1 MNCFCRPRGVWRLP
15 SLGTHRLRA
24 YTCFALLIFAGTNT
38 VGHAQKTIHVPV
50 DSPSIQAGII
60 AASNGDTVLVAPGTY
75 TENINF
81 IGKSITVA
89 SSGGAASTTIN
100 GNNNGV
106 VVTFASGETRNAI
119 LNGFTIQNGGLPA
132 NPSVTATSDGILV
145 QSADPTI
152 VNNTITN
159 NRGYGIEISFGAALV
174 QGNTISN
181 TTTRY
186 DPTQDFGCD
195 YDDGSGISSQGGFSD
210 YSIIED
216 NIIEHNTAR
225 CGGGGILLYAA
236 PVPHILNNR
245 ILYNQTLG
253 GRGGGIYMVNGTQ
266 VWIVQNLIVGNTAAA
281 SGGGVYEG
289 ATSETDGNSGPVNSY
304 LVNNT
309 IVGNT
314 ISPNPGLIDDYEDG
328 SQVGFGGYTSQTG
341 LYNNIIISGDSYNA
355 IACDP
360 TYSYLSKTPPV
371 IDSSDVFSY
380 TGNEF
385 GGWCTAQA
393 GTSAGV
399 YKYISADPM
408 FVSKAGESFHLGS
421 GSPAAAVGDPAAPY
435 LPATDL
441 DGAAR
446 TQSGSSGASV
456 VDLGVYEGAVTGTTA
471 SGTPGYAMHLSS
483 TSVVLTNSA
492 SYGYSATATVQI
504 TPQNGFL
511 GTVSLQCTGLPTS
524 ISAQC
529 YFSPNNLAAAG
540 DNAPLT
546 ATLRI
551 EDRSATAEM
560 RQAEKPRTRLTGN
573 GWIVSAAS
581 LLLCPLG
588 MVWIGRKRHSL
599 LQKLSMFSTSM
610 LLLIG
615 ATVSLTGCGGGGT
628 TSGGGT
634 TGGGGNPGT
643 PEYTVTV
650 VATST
655 GNAQVTQSTIVTFSV
670 PN

>member
-1 MNCFCRPRGVWRLP
+1 MNCFFRPEHVRGLLVRLGARIP
-15 SLGTHRLRA
+15 VNICLALFILGTNGI
-24 YTCFALLIFAGTNT
+24 Y
-38 VGHAQKTIHVPV
+38 AQKTVHVPG
-50 DSPSIQAGII
+50 DASSIQAGINS
-60 AASNGDTVLVAPGTY
+60 ASNGDTVLVAPGTY

-81 IGKSITVA
+81 MGKNITVA
-89 SSGGAASTTIN
+89 SSGGAASTTID

-106 VVTFASGETRNAI
+106 VVTFASNETRQAV
-119 LNGFTIQNGGLPA
+119 LNGFTIQKGGLPA
-132 NPSVTATSDGILV
+132 NPSTTATSDGILV

-152 VNNTITN
+152 INNMINN
-159 NRGYGIEISFGAALV
+159 NRGYGIEISSGAALV

-181 TTTRY
+181 TSTRY

-195 YDDGSGISSQGGFSD
+195 YDDGSGISSQGAFSD

-216 NIIEHNTAR
+216 NTIEYNIAH
-225 CGGGGILLYAA
+225 CGGGGIRMYAS
-236 PVPHILNNR
+236 PVLHILNNR
-245 ILYNQTLG
+245 ILYNQTLANG
-253 GRGGGIYMVNGTQ
+253 GGGIYMVNGAQ
-266 VWIVQNLIVGNTAAA
+266 VWIVQNLIAGNIAGAL
-281 SGGGVYEG
+281 GGGVDIQ
-289 ATSETDGNSGPVNSY
+289 ANSETNGNSGPVNSY

-314 ISPNPGLIDDYEDG
+314 ISPALDTSGFYTDG
-328 SQVGFGGYTSQTG
+328 SQVGFTGYTSQTG
-341 LYNNIIISGDSYNA
+341 LYNNLIISGDSYNA

-380 TGNEF
+380 TNNEF

-408 FVSKAGESFHLGS
+408 FISKAGEPFHLGS
-421 GSPAAAVGDPAAPY
+421 VSPAAAAGDPAAPY

-446 TQSGSSGASV
+446 TQTGSSVASV
-456 VDLGVYEGAVTGTTA
+456 VDLGVYEGTVSGTTA
-471 SGTPGYAMHLSS
+471 GGTPGYTMQLSS
-483 TSVVLTNSA
+483 TSVVLASTA
-492 SYGYSATATVQI
+492 SYGYSATVTVQI

-511 GTVSLQCTGLPTS
+511 GVVSLQCAGLPTS

-551 EDRSATAEM
+551 ENQSATSKM
-560 RQAEKPRTRLTGN
+560 RQAEKLRT
-573 GWIVSAAS
+573 
-581 LLLCPLG
+581 
-588 MVWIGRKRHSL
+588 
-599 LQKLSMFSTSM
+599 Q
-610 LLLIG
+610 
-615 ATVSLTGCGGGGT
+615 
-628 TSGGGT
+628 
-634 TGGGGNPGT
+634 
-643 PEYTVTV
+643 
-650 VATST
+650 
-655 GNAQVTQSTIVTFSV
+655 
-670 PN
+670 